1 MIAKNEAGF
10 REINT
15 LLDIASQDD
24 HTYYKH
30 RISFEEFFNI
40 SDNVIKISACLA
52 SPLNK
57 LDMVENASLIDRF
70 LRTYDYYELQPHV
83 YSEEQ
88 KEYNEWLV
96 KMAKKYN
103 KPLIAGTDTHS
114 IDKYKAECRSILM
127 KAKRIGFSNEDQ
139 FDLTYKSYDE
149 LVDMFEQQG
158 VVDRGVYLRA
168 MENTNVMAE
177 SVETFTL
184 DTSFK

>member
-1 MIAKNEAGF
+1 MYCEEKGIKYLHGVEVYLTKELFVYPDIPDEWYEANSGRDLIEVQKELDEYLESNKSKVRDNYHTILIAKNEAGF

-57 LDMVENASLIDRF
+57 LDMVENASLIDKF

-88 KEYNEWLV
+88 KE
-96 KMAKKYN
+96 
-103 KPLIAGTDTHS
+103 
-114 IDKYKAECRSILM
+114 
-127 KAKRIGFSNEDQ
+127 
-139 FDLTYKSYDE
+139 
-149 LVDMFEQQG
+149 
-158 VVDRGVYLRA
+158 
-168 MENTNVMAE
+168 
-177 SVETFTL
+177 
-184 DTSFK
+184 